1 MNKLSYD
8 EYLKSK
14 RSLSFEEMQELHRE
28 ITEEIG
34 SDADAMELFEE
45 LIRTATRYAGYRADW
60 LLLDN
65 IQKLDTDSD
74 RTACHDSVIIHV
86 NMLARYLKTQGKET
100 KWRDA
105 LGYEEED
112 RYNRKRIGDFA
123 CYLVFINSLNAR

>member
-8 EYLKSK
+8 EYLKTK

-45 LIRTATRYAGYRADW
+45 LIQTATRYARYRAEWFLMDST
-60 LLLDN
+60 
-65 IQKLDTDSD
+65 QKMDTDSS

-86 NMLARYLKTQGKET
+86 NMLARYLKMQGKET

-123 CYLVFINSLNAR
+123 CYLVFINSLHAR